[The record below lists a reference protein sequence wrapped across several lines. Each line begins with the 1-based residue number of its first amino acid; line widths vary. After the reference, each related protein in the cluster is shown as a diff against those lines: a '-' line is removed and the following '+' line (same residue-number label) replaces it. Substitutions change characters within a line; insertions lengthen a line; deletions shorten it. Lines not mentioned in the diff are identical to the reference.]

1 MFQKP
6 LSCPTLPLAAS
17 GLFPG
22 ADMKRWIAVLF
33 AAMCTMPAAWATPA
47 QDATIEKLLVLTE
60 AQKSADTAVAD
71 ADAFIQSTVLPM
83 TEQENVPAE
92 HRQAAKTCLD
102 DYRKMIRENLGWESL
117 KPEYIRIYR
126 ETFTEEELLDLTAF
140 YESPTGRMLIQKTP
154 LLEDKMGTVMD
165 QRMKAMME
173 RLQPACMGTSR

>member
-1 MFQKP
+1 
-6 LSCPTLPLAAS
+6 
-17 GLFPG
+17 
-22 ADMKRWIAVLF
+22 MKRWIAVLF

-83 TEQENVPAE
+83 TEQENVSAE

-140 YESPTGRMLIQKTP
+140 YESSTGRMLIQKTP